1 MKLQLCQYKYR
12 ETAQI
17 AQENSVLS
25 TVTLESGINE
35 TFNKN
40 YDQQQFVKNQ
50 CNKLCYMHSC
60 LPFSWNSAPLL

>member
-17 AQENSVLS
+17 KQENSVLS
-25 TVTLESGINE
+25 TVILESGINE

-40 YDQQQFVKNQ
+40 NNEK
-50 CNKLCYMHSC
+50 
-60 LPFSWNSAPLL
+60 